1 MGWLLTNFIA
11 AFLLPPLSLLLLGGT
26 GLWLLKRRP
35 RLGKALVA
43 LSLGLL
49 AALSVPAVSGWL
61 LATLERNALLPQ
73 ENRPAAQAIVVL
85 GGERNLDAPEY
96 GGDTVGGATLER
108 LRYGARLQRETG
120 LPLLVTGGKPGG
132 GDLPEG
138 EAMRRTLED
147 EFGVPVRWVEDRS
160 RNTWE
165 NAYFSRELLNGA
177 GVETIYL
184 VTHAW
189 HMPRAKMIFERAGF
203 LVVPAGIAFH
213 RTGPATVLDFLPH
226 ARALAESARYVHEI
240 IGRVWYRLKNRTKGT
255 T

>member
-49 AALSVPAVSGWL
+49 AVLSMPAVSGWL
-61 LATLERNALLPQ
+61 LATLERDALLPPK
-73 ENRPAAQAIVVL
+73 NRPTAQAIVVL
-85 GGERNLDAPEY
+85 GGGRYLDAPEY
-96 GGDTVGGATLER
+96 GGDTVSGVALER

-120 LPLLVTGGKPGG
+120 LPILVTGGKPDGG
-132 GDLPEG
+132 EVSEG

-160 RNTWE
+160 DNTRE
-165 NAYFSRELLNGA
+165 NAYFSRELLKGG
-177 GVETIYL
+177 GVATIYL

-189 HMPRAKMIFERAGF
+189 HMPRAQWIFQRAGF
-203 LVVPAGIAFH
+203 KVVPAGIAFH
-213 RTGPATVLDFLPH
+213 QTKPLTALDFLPN
-226 ARALAESARYVHEI
+226 AGALGASALYFHEK
-240 IGRVWYRLKNRTKGT
+240 IGLLWYGLKN
-255 T
+255 